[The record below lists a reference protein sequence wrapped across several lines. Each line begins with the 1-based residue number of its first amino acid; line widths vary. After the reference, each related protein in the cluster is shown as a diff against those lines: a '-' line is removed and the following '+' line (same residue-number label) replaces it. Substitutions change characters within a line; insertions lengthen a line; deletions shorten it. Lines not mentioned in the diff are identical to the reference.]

1 MARIN
6 LLDWR
11 GELRQERNKEFWIT
25 FGLMLVLAALIFVL
39 VHFVMQSRIDNQDQ
53 RINKLN
59 TEIGILKQQTKE
71 IEKLKKEKEELI
83 KRMNLITDLQ
93 RSRPEVVRMFDE
105 LTRVTPE
112 GINLTTWQRVETSVG
127 NKNERILQHK
137 LVFTGQGET
146 NPRISEFMRKMD
158 SSERL
163 QTSSLKDVNK
173 QTKGLPAQNFTL
185 EAKQVVPGK
194 ETVEEGK

>member
-11 GELRQERNKEFWIT
+11 EELRQERNQEFWIT
-25 FGLMLVLAALIFVL
+25 FGLMIVLAALIFVL
-39 VHFVMQSRIDNQDQ
+39 VHFVMQSRIDNQDK

-59 TEIGILKQQTKE
+59 TEIGVLQQQTKE

-83 KRMNLITDLQ
+83 QRMNLITDLQ

-105 LTRVTPE
+105 LVRVTPE
-112 GINLTTWQRVETSVG
+112 GINLSTWERVETTAG
-127 NKNERILQHK
+127 EEQILEHK
-137 LVFTGQGET
+137 LIFTGQGET

-158 SSERL
+158 TSERL

-185 EAKQVVPGK
+185 EAKQIIPGK
-194 ETVEEGK
+194 AVAEEGK

>member
-11 GELRQERNKEFWIT
+11 EELRQERNKEFWIT
-25 FGLMLVLAALIFVL
+25 FALMIVLAALIWFL
-39 VHFVMQSRIDNQDQ
+39 VNQVMDSRIKAQDA
-53 RINKLN
+53 RIEKLN
-59 TEIGILKQQTKE
+59 TEIGVLKQQTKE

-83 KRMNLITDLQ
+83 KRMDLITDLQ
-93 RSRPEVVRMFDE
+93 QSRPEVVRMFDE
-105 LTRVTPE
+105 LVRVTPE
-112 GINLTTWQRVETSVG
+112 GINLSSWKRTEQSAGKDQNLKYNLT
-127 NKNERILQHK
+127 
-137 LVFTGQGET
+137 FTGQGET

-163 QTSSLKDVNK
+163 QTSALKDVQK

-185 EAKQVVPGK
+185 EARQVIPGK
-194 ETVEEGK
+194 ENTEGGK

>member
-11 GELRQERNKEFWIT
+11 EELRQERNKEFWIT
-25 FGLMLVLAALIFVL
+25 FVLMAILAVLIWFLVNQ
-39 VHFVMQSRIDNQDQ
+39 VMSARIEKQDD

-59 TEIGILKQQTKE
+59 TEIGVLKKQTQE

-83 KRMNLITDLQ
+83 KRMDLITDLQ
-93 RSRPEVVRMFDE
+93 QSRPEVVRMFDE
-105 LTRVTPE
+105 LVRVTPE
-112 GINLTTWQRVETSVG
+112 GINLSTWKRDETVTGAENATAYS
-127 NKNERILQHK
+127 

-163 QTSSLKDVNK
+163 QTSALKDVQK

-185 EAKQVVPGK
+185 QAKQVIPGQEK
-194 ETVEEGK
+194 TEGAK

>member
-11 GELRQERNKEFWIT
+11 EELRQERNKEFWLT
-25 FGLMLVLAALIFVL
+25 FALMLLLAGLIWFMVNQ
-39 VHFVMQSRIDNQDQ
+39 VMSARIDAQDA
-53 RINKLN
+53 RIDKLN
-59 TEIGILKQQTKE
+59 TEIGILKKRTQE
-71 IEKLKKEKEELI
+71 IEKLKKEKEELL
-83 KRMNLITDLQ
+83 KRMDLITDLQ
-93 RSRPEVVRMFDE
+93 QSRPEVVRMFDE
-105 LTRVTPE
+105 LVRVTPE
-112 GINLTTWQRVETSVG
+112 GINLSTWQRIEMPVTAKQTTE
-127 NKNERILQHK
+127 HK

-163 QTSSLKDVNK
+163 NTSALKDVQK

-185 EAKQVVPGK
+185 EAKQVIPGK
-194 ETVEEGK
+194 DKPEEGK

>member
-11 GELRQERNKEFWIT
+11 EELRQERNKEFWIT
-25 FGLMLVLAALIFVL
+25 FALMAILAVLIWFLVNQ
-39 VHFVMQSRIDNQDQ
+39 VMSARIEKQDD
-53 RINKLN
+53 RISKLN
-59 TEIGILKQQTKE
+59 TEIGVLKKQTQE

-83 KRMNLITDLQ
+83 KRMDLITDLQ
-93 RSRPEVVRMFDE
+93 QSRPEVVRMFDE
-105 LTRVTPE
+105 LVRVTPE
-112 GINLTTWQRVETSVG
+112 GINLSTWKRNETVTGAG
-127 NKNERILQHK
+127 NTATYS

-163 QTSSLKDVNK
+163 QTSALKDVQK

-185 EAKQVVPGK
+185 QAKQVIPGQK
-194 ETVEEGK
+194 KTEGAK

>member
-11 GELRQERNKEFWIT
+11 EELRQERNKEFWIT
-25 FGLMLVLAALIFVL
+25 FGLMVVLAALIFVL
-39 VHFVMQSRIDNQDQ
+39 VHFVMQSRIDNQDK

-59 TEIGILKQQTKE
+59 TEIGVLKQQTKE

-105 LTRVTPE
+105 LVRVTPE
-112 GINLTTWQRVETSVG
+112 GINLSTWQRIETTAG
-127 NKNERILQHK
+127 KNKILQHK
-137 LVFTGQGET
+137 LIFTGQGET

-158 SSERL
+158 TSERL

-185 EAKQVVPGK
+185 EAKQVIPGK
-194 ETVEEGK
+194 ATVEEGK